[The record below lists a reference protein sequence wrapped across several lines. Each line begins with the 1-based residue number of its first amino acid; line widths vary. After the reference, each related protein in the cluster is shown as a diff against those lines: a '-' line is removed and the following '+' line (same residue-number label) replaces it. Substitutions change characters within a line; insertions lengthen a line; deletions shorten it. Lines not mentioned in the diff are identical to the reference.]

1 MKLTKLEN
9 AHFDSALSLV
19 GQGNLDSAAPIVA
32 SLFNN
37 TNDRAKQK
45 FFWLTAMQWGLVDNA
60 GFVTAFKLRPTG
72 IKVNRTPVLTGWPKY
87 N

>member
-19 GQGNLDSAAPIVA
+19 GQGNLNAAAPIVA
-32 SLFNN
+32 SLCNGAKN
-37 TNDRAKQK
+37 RAKQK
-45 FFWLTAMQWGLVDNA
+45 FFWLTAMRWGLVDNA

-72 IKVNRTPVLTGWPKY
+72 ANNNRVPVLTGWPK
-87 N
+87 